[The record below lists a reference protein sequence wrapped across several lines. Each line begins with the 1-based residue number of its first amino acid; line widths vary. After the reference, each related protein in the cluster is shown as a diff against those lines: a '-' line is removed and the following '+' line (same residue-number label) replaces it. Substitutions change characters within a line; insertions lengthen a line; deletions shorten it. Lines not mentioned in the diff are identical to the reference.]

1 MTYREALVYPSF
13 FAGVVQISSLL
24 LLGTSF
30 ALPPLRW
37 FMHAL
42 WLPRPGQ
49 GPSAETMD
57 RGFLKV
63 PLQRAPYAAQP
74 LSGPP
79 VSVSAYRLPS
89 PCCLMYTYCYPH
101 PWSPPSGGHAPDPR
115 PDAPWTVPHCI
126 AWMWYRL
133 LQVTAVARGSA
144 GSKTRVMFYCPTDP
158 GYRDTARMLVEVRY
172 AYTYTRGCASP
183 AAPPGLSLASF

>member
-1 MTYREALVYPSF
+1 MSLPWWWKWVGGQVTYREALVYPSF

-37 FMHAL
+37 CMHAL

-63 PLQRAPYAAQP
+63 PL
-74 LSGPP
+74 S
-79 VSVSAYRLPS
+79 S
-89 PCCLMYTYCYPH
+89 PCL
-101 PWSPPSGGHAPDPR
+101 AP
-115 PDAPWTVPHCI
+115 I
-126 AWMWYRL
+126 
-133 LQVTAVARGSA
+133 
-144 GSKTRVMFYCPTDP
+144 
-158 GYRDTARMLVEVRY
+158 
-172 AYTYTRGCASP
+172 
-183 AAPPGLSLASF
+183 